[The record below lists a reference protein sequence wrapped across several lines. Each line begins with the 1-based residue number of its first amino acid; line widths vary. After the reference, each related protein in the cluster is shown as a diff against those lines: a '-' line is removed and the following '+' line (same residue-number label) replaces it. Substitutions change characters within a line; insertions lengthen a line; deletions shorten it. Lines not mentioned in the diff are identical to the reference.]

1 MPAKII
7 ITTDRLPHAK
17 LRPNNAPRS
26 KSGAALR
33 SEIAAEERG
42 YINGLIEETYEQTLQ
57 QNIINLKVWF
67 KDFVGFHS
75 SRLPFTK
82 ATITYEW
89 WNPRQID
96 WDNFLAS
103 CKPWQDALQ
112 DVGFIKDDKGLSGTV
127 LPWQKGPAK
136 VVIVLEETP

>member
-1 MPAKII
+1 MTRKII

-26 KSGAALR
+26 KAGAALR
-33 SEIAAEERG
+33 TKFAAAERA
-42 YINGLIEETYEQTLQ
+42 YISDPLEQGGPD
-57 QNIINLKVWF
+57 VWF
-67 KDFVGFHS
+67 SPSLD
-75 SRLPFTK
+75 LTPMTK

-127 LPWQKGPAK
+127 LPWQKGEQK
-136 VVIVLEETP
+136 VIITLEEVESK